1 MLWVGIDTGGTFTDL
16 VAYNSDTKKLI
27 SLKTP
32 STPDD
37 HALGVITAVKKTG
50 IELPKITGFS
60 HGTTVATNTALEH
73 KGAKLG
79 IITTRGYRDVLII
92 GRGNRTQ
99 LYDVTAVRPAGI
111 VQREHIMEVDER
123 STVDGSIHEHL
134 NEDQVASACTY
145 FLSEGIEAVAVC
157 FLHAYANS
165 RHEQRAAEIVQKLM
179 PGVHVCTS
187 NEILPVYREFERF
200 STTAL
205 NAFVAPRTG
214 RYLTQL
220 ADQLSDSGL
229 TTPVRVMASN
239 GGTWP
244 AVRMANRPV
253 NALLSGPA
261 GGVIAASVLSEA
273 LNIHDIITYDMGG
286 TSTDACMIRNG
297 AYGMNAEGMVGWYP
311 NRVPQID
318 INTVGAGG
326 GSIAYLEAGNFLNVG
341 PQSAGAEPGPA
352 CYGKGGK
359 QPTVTDANVVLGRFL
374 PSDALGGSILIDVK
388 AAQTAIANI
397 AKKLKLSIEAM
408 AEGIIQLAVI
418 QMTSSVKEISVM
430 RGIDP
435 RDFTLVAFGG
445 AGPMHGALIA
455 EELGMARV
463 VIPPLPGNFSAFG
476 LLVADTR
483 HDVAKTEI
491 MQLEFSDISDIRRAL
506 IPLENEARERLRADG
521 FANDQIRIEA
531 SLDMRYVGQSFE
543 LNIMLP
549 AELTDTEELME
560 AFHKAYEQRYSHR
573 DQGSGEVI
581 AFRVTGFGN
590 MDRPP
595 LPSVLGGDE
604 LAASIRDTRQVIFN
618 SVSRETTVYWRE
630 DLPLNTTFG
639 GPAIIEERGSTTVVP
654 PNFNVLM
661 DPTGSLVL
669 DRKTTK

>member
-16 VAYNSDTKKLI
+16 VAYNSNTKKLI

-32 STPDD
+32 STPED
-37 HALGVITAVKKTG
+37 HALGVITAVKKTEV
-50 IELPKITGFS
+50 ELPKITGFS

-79 IITTRGYRDVLII
+79 IITTRGYRDVLVI

-123 STVDGSIHEHL
+123 STVDGLIHKHL

-179 PGVHVCTS
+179 PEVHVCTS
-187 NEILPVYREFERF
+187 NEILPEYREFERF

-220 ADQLSDSGL
+220 ADKLADTGL

-297 AYGMNAEGMVGWYP
+297 TYGMNPEGMVGWYP

-352 CYGKGGK
+352 CYGKGGT

-374 PSDALGGSILIDVK
+374 PSDALGGSIFIDVK
-388 AAQTAIANI
+388 AAQSAIAHI
-397 AKKLKLSIEAM
+397 AKKLKLSTEAM

-491 MQLEFSDISDIRRAL
+491 MQLEFSDMSDIRRAL
-506 IPLENEARERLRADG
+506 KPLENEARERLRADG
-521 FANDQIRIEA
+521 FDNDQIRIEA

-549 AELTDTEELME
+549 AAFTDTEELME
-560 AFHKAYEQRYSHR
+560 AFHRAYEQRYSHR
-573 DQGSGEVI
+573 DRGSGEVV
-581 AFRVTGFGN
+581 AFRVTGFGTV
-590 MDRPP
+590 DRPP
-595 LPSVLGGDE
+595 LPSVLGGND
-604 LAASIRDTRQVIFN
+604 LAGSVRDKRQVIFN
-618 SVSRETTVYWRE
+618 GVSKETTVYWRE
-630 DLPLNTTFG
+630 DLPLNTIFE
-639 GPAIIEERGSTTVVP
+639 GPAIIEELGSTTVVP
-654 PNFNVLM
+654 PNFNVSM
-661 DPTGSLVL
+661 DPTGSLIL

>member
-16 VAYNSDTKKLI
+16 VAYNSNTKKLI

-32 STPDD
+32 STPED
-37 HALGVITAVKKTG
+37 HALGVITAVKKTEV
-50 IELPKITGFS
+50 ELPKITGFS

-79 IITTRGYRDVLII
+79 IITTRGYRDVLVI

-123 STVDGSIHEHL
+123 STVDGLTHKHL

-187 NEILPVYREFERF
+187 NEILPEYREFERF

-220 ADQLSDSGL
+220 ADKLADAGL

-297 AYGMNAEGMVGWYP
+297 TYGMNPEGMVGWYP

-352 CYGKGGK
+352 CYGKGGT

-374 PSDALGGSILIDVK
+374 PSDALGGSIFIDVK
-388 AAQTAIANI
+388 AAQSAIAHI
-397 AKKLKLSIEAM
+397 AKKLKLSTEAM

-506 IPLENEARERLRADG
+506 KPLENEARERLRADG
-521 FANDQIRIEA
+521 FDNDQIRIEA

-549 AELTDTEELME
+549 AAFTDTEELME
-560 AFHKAYEQRYSHR
+560 AFHRAYEQRYSHR
-573 DQGSGEVI
+573 DRGSGEVV
-581 AFRVTGFGN
+581 AFRVTGFGTV
-590 MDRPP
+590 DRPP
-595 LPSVLGGDE
+595 LPSVLGGND
-604 LAASIRDTRQVIFN
+604 LAGSVRDKRQVIFN
-618 SVSRETTVYWRE
+618 GVSKETTVYWRE
-630 DLPLNTTFG
+630 DLPLNTIFE
-639 GPAIIEERGSTTVVP
+639 GPAIIEELGSTTVVP
-654 PNFNVLM
+654 PNFNVSM
-661 DPTGSLVL
+661 DPTGSLIL

>member
-1 MLWVGIDTGGTFTDL
+1 
-16 VAYNSDTKKLI
+16 
-27 SLKTP
+27 
-32 STPDD
+32 
-37 HALGVITAVKKTG
+37 
-50 IELPKITGFS
+50 
-60 HGTTVATNTALEH
+60 
-73 KGAKLG
+73 
-79 IITTRGYRDVLII
+79 
-92 GRGNRTQ
+92 
-99 LYDVTAVRPAGI
+99 
-111 VQREHIMEVDER
+111 
-123 STVDGSIHEHL
+123 
-134 NEDQVASACTY
+134 
-145 FLSEGIEAVAVC
+145 
-157 FLHAYANS
+157 
-165 RHEQRAAEIVQKLM
+165 
-179 PGVHVCTS
+179 
-187 NEILPVYREFERF
+187 
-200 STTAL
+200 
-205 NAFVAPRTG
+205 
-214 RYLTQL
+214 
-220 ADQLSDSGL
+220 
-229 TTPVRVMASN
+229 
-239 GGTWP
+239 
-244 AVRMANRPV
+244 
-253 NALLSGPA
+253 
-261 GGVIAASVLSEA
+261 
-273 LNIHDIITYDMGG
+273 MGG

-352 CYGKGGK
+352 CYGKGGTR
-359 QPTVTDANVVLGRFL
+359 PTVTDANVVLGRFL

>member
-16 VAYNSDTKKLI
+16 VAYNSETRKLI

-79 IITTRGYRDVLII
+79 IITTRGYRDVLVI

-123 STVDGSIHEHL
+123 STVDGLIHKHL
-134 NEDQVASACTY
+134 NEDQVASACNY

-179 PGVHVCTS
+179 PEVHVCTS
-187 NEILPVYREFERF
+187 NEILPEYREFERF

-220 ADQLSDSGL
+220 ADKLADTGL

-297 AYGMNAEGMVGWYP
+297 TYGMNPEGMVGWYP

-352 CYGKGGK
+352 CYGKGGT

-374 PSDALGGSILIDVK
+374 PSDALGGSIFIDVK
-388 AAQTAIANI
+388 AAQSAIAHI
-397 AKKLKLSIEAM
+397 AKKLKLSTEAM

-506 IPLENEARERLRADG
+506 KPLENEARERLRADG
-521 FANDQIRIEA
+521 FDNDQIRIEA

-549 AELTDTEELME
+549 AAFTDTEELME
-560 AFHKAYEQRYSHR
+560 AFHRAYEQRYSHR
-573 DQGSGEVI
+573 DRGSGEVV
-581 AFRVTGFGN
+581 AFRVTGFGTV
-590 MDRPP
+590 DRPP
-595 LPSVLGGDE
+595 LPSVLGGND
-604 LAASIRDTRQVIFN
+604 LAGSVRDKRQVIFN
-618 SVSRETTVYWRE
+618 GVSKETTVYWRE
-630 DLPLNTTFG
+630 DLPLNTIFE
-639 GPAIIEERGSTTVVP
+639 GPAIIEELGSTTVVP
-654 PNFNVLM
+654 PNFNVSM
-661 DPTGSLVL
+661 DPTGSLIL

>member
-16 VAYNSDTKKLI
+16 VAYNSNTKKLI

-32 STPDD
+32 STPED
-37 HALGVITAVKKTG
+37 HALGVITAVKKTEV
-50 IELPKITGFS
+50 ELPKITGFS

-79 IITTRGYRDVLII
+79 IITTRGYRDVLVI

-123 STVDGSIHEHL
+123 STVDGLIHKHL

-187 NEILPVYREFERF
+187 NEILPEYREFERF

-220 ADQLSDSGL
+220 ADKLADAGL

-297 AYGMNAEGMVGWYP
+297 TYGMNPEGMVGWYP

-352 CYGKGGK
+352 CYGKGGT

-374 PSDALGGSILIDVK
+374 PSDALGGSIFIDVK
-388 AAQTAIANI
+388 AAQSAIAHI
-397 AKKLKLSIEAM
+397 AKKLKLSTEAM

-506 IPLENEARERLRADG
+506 KPLENEARERLRADG
-521 FANDQIRIEA
+521 FDNDQIRIEA

-549 AELTDTEELME
+549 AAFTDTEELME
-560 AFHKAYEQRYSHR
+560 AFHRAYEQRYSHR
-573 DQGSGEVI
+573 DRGSGEVV
-581 AFRVTGFGN
+581 AFRVTGFGTV
-590 MDRPP
+590 DRPP
-595 LPSVLGGDE
+595 LPSVLGGND
-604 LAASIRDTRQVIFN
+604 LAGSVRDKRQVIFN
-618 SVSRETTVYWRE
+618 GVSKETTVYWRE
-630 DLPLNTTFG
+630 DLPLNTIFE
-639 GPAIIEERGSTTVVP
+639 GPAIIEELGSTTVVP
-654 PNFNVLM
+654 PNFNVSM
-661 DPTGSLVL
+661 DPTGSLIL

>member
-16 VAYNSDTKKLI
+16 VAYNSNTKKLI

-32 STPDD
+32 STPED
-37 HALGVITAVKKTG
+37 HALGVITAVKKTEV
-50 IELPKITGFS
+50 ELPKITGFS

-79 IITTRGYRDVLII
+79 IITTRGYRDVLVI

-123 STVDGSIHEHL
+123 STVDGLTHKHL

-179 PGVHVCTS
+179 PEVYVCTS
-187 NEILPVYREFERF
+187 NEILPEYREFERF

-220 ADQLSDSGL
+220 ADKLADTGL

-297 AYGMNAEGMVGWYP
+297 TYGMNPEGMVGWYP

-352 CYGKGGK
+352 CYGKGGT

-374 PSDALGGSILIDVK
+374 PSDALGGSIFIDVK
-388 AAQTAIANI
+388 AAQSAIAHI
-397 AKKLKLSIEAM
+397 AKKLKLSTEAM

-506 IPLENEARERLRADG
+506 KPLENEARERLRADG
-521 FANDQIRIEA
+521 FDNDQIRIEA

-549 AELTDTEELME
+549 AAFTDTEELME
-560 AFHKAYEQRYSHR
+560 AFHRAYEQRYSHR
-573 DQGSGEVI
+573 DRGSGEVV
-581 AFRVTGFGN
+581 AFRVTGFGTV
-590 MDRPP
+590 DRPP
-595 LPSVLGGDE
+595 LPSVLGGND
-604 LAASIRDTRQVIFN
+604 LAGSVRDKRQVIFN
-618 SVSRETTVYWRE
+618 GVSKETTVYWRE
-630 DLPLNTTFG
+630 DLPLNTIFE
-639 GPAIIEERGSTTVVP
+639 GPAIIEELGSTTVVP
-654 PNFNVLM
+654 PNFNVSM
-661 DPTGSLVL
+661 DPTGSLIL

>member
-16 VAYNSDTKKLI
+16 VAYNSNTKKLI

-32 STPDD
+32 STPED
-37 HALGVITAVKKTG
+37 HALGVITAVKKTEV
-50 IELPKITGFS
+50 ELPKITGFS

-79 IITTRGYRDVLII
+79 IITTRGYRDVLVI

-123 STVDGSIHEHL
+123 STVDGLIHKHL
-134 NEDQVASACTY
+134 NEDQVASACAY

-165 RHEQRAAEIVQKLM
+165 QHEQRAAEIVQKLM

-187 NEILPVYREFERF
+187 NEILPEYREFERF

-220 ADQLSDSGL
+220 ADKLADAGL

-261 GGVIAASVLSEA
+261 GGVIAASVLSKT

-297 AYGMNAEGMVGWYP
+297 TYGMNPEGMVGWYP

-352 CYGKGGK
+352 CYGKGGT

-374 PSDALGGSILIDVK
+374 PNDALGGSILIDVK
-388 AAQTAIANI
+388 AAQTAIAHI
-397 AKKLKLSIEAM
+397 AKKLKLSTEAM

-506 IPLENEARERLRADG
+506 KPLENEARERLRADG
-521 FANDQIRIEA
+521 FDNDQIRIEA

-549 AELTDTEELME
+549 AAFTDTEELME
-560 AFHKAYEQRYSHR
+560 AFHRAYEQRYSHR
-573 DQGSGEVI
+573 DRGSGEVV
-581 AFRVTGFGN
+581 AFRVTGFGTV
-590 MDRPP
+590 DRPP
-595 LPSVLGGDE
+595 LPSVLGGND
-604 LAASIRDTRQVIFN
+604 LAGSVRDKRQVIFN
-618 SVSRETTVYWRE
+618 GVSKETTVYWRE
-630 DLPLNTTFG
+630 DLPLNTIFE
-639 GPAIIEERGSTTVVP
+639 GPAIIEELGSTTVVP
-654 PNFNVLM
+654 PNFNVSM
-661 DPTGSLVL
+661 DPTGSLIL